1 MNRFLT
7 LMRSMKKGVKWQ
19 LRILLI
25 LFLVSF
31 FSPLITNNKPIYF
44 KLNGAYHFPAFND
57 LINPNHTINIDGR
70 MLTSSSD
77 WQKIKYQSVLWA
89 PLRNGAI
96 ARDLNNQDFQSPL
109 KRSVYNDGRMQ
120 EITSQHILGTD
131 RQGHDVFA
139 QLLSGIKYSLM
150 IGLSAILLA
159 ATIGIILGAI
169 SGFYQNVYKIGKGE
183 LMTICISLLPAW
195 FYGFS
200 IRSYII
206 LDGFQQ
212 NSINGTF
219 QVLFSLLVFIGIIK
233 IFAWL
238 GKRIDKA
245 FKLNPI
251 NFPIDNFITGITEI
265 FSSVP
270 SIIIVVTVAA
280 ISGGKSTLILVIL
293 LSISSWPAFAR
304 ITRGEVLR
312 IKGMPYIESATALG
326 IKKSKIITNH
336 ILINAMPTLTVAIA
350 FGFGSILLAESAL
363 SFLNIGVP
371 DQTITLG
378 ALLRSGREH
387 IQAWWLI
394 VFPGATI
401 FLLIYLFNQIGDR
414 ISAQS
419 NRA

>member
-1 MNRFLT
+1 
-7 LMRSMKKGVKWQ
+7 MKKGIKWH

-25 LFLVSF
+25 LLLVSF
-31 FSPLITNNKPIYF
+31 FAPIITNNKPIYF
-44 KLNGAYHFPAFND
+44 KLNDIHHFPAFKD
-57 LINPNHTINIDGR
+57 LINPNHTIIIDAR
-70 MLTSSSD
+70 VLNSSSD
-77 WQKIKYQSVLWA
+77 WRNMKYQSVLWA
-89 PLRNGAI
+89 PLRNGAM
-96 ARDLNNQDFQSPL
+96 ARDPHNQDFQSPL
-109 KRSVYNDGRMQ
+109 KRSVYNDGKIK

-150 IGLSAILLA
+150 IGFSSIILAAALGILL
-159 ATIGIILGAI
+159 GAV
-169 SGFYQNVYKIGKGE
+169 SGFYQNVYKIGKGA
-183 LMTICISLLPAW
+183 LIAICISLLPAW

-200 IRSYII
+200 IRSYAII
-206 LDGFQQ
+206 DGFQE
-212 NSINGTF
+212 NAINGTL
-219 QVLFSLLVFIGIIK
+219 QILFSLLIFVGIIK
-233 IFAWL
+233 LFTWL

-245 FKLNPI
+245 FELGFI

-280 ISGGKSTLILVIL
+280 ITGGKSTLILIIL
-293 LSISSWPAFAR
+293 LGLSSWPVFAR

-312 IKGMPYIESATALG
+312 LKGMPYIESATALG
-326 IKKSKIITNH
+326 IKKSKIITHH

-350 FGFGSILLAESAL
+350 FGFGSVLLAESAL

-371 DQTITLG
+371 DHTITLG

-394 VFPGATI
+394 VFPGAMI

-414 ISAQS
+414 ISERS
-419 NRA
+419 NPV